1 MPVYVAALRRR
12 RTRRQFPSALQDRE
26 EELWQ
31 PIAGAK
37 PTEPP
42 SPSTKDEGCWIRRNL
57 KSFYTEVHSER
68 EKATRPVNSSI
79 SDPAAAQHK
88 MDQDRMSPLS
98 PGLQQGNPILIPNG
112 VEKSFK
118 SRRSFSELVEYS
130 AVYIVVVVFL

>member
-12 RTRRQFPSALQDRE
+12 RQLPAALQDRE

-37 PTEPP
+37 PTEPRIQ
-42 SPSTKDEGCWIRRNL
+42 STKDEGRWIRRNL
-57 KSFYTEVHSER
+57 KAFYTEVDSER
-68 EKATRPVNSSI
+68 EKKNTSLVSRHVDSSN
-79 SDPAAAQHK
+79 SDPATAQHK
-88 MDQDRMSPLS
+88 MDEDRRSPLS

-118 SRRSFSELVEYS
+118 SRRSFSEFSL
-130 AVYIVVVVFL
+130 FT